1 MISRRLPP
9 KKIDASVCKL
19 RLGLITFIDM
29 RVIETPLR
37 RVETW
42 SPTVDNQSL
51 TAVAIID
58 SYDVVHAGIESWL
71 TRSQPCIKVVANC
84 RTPGEFLAGYQI
96 GRSSV
101 DVVLFAL
108 QYDGRAPEFG
118 SLRLLCR
125 AGHRVIV
132 YSHPVSDEIILTSL
146 DCGAIGYVAKS
157 ESGRHLCEAILSA
170 SSATPYVAPRMA
182 QALLND
188 TTVGRP
194 KLSRREREVL
204 IAWCQTESKEEVAK
218 RLFVQ
223 PSTVST
229 HLQRARAK
237 YASVGRPASTKA
249 ALIARAIQDGFLGLD
264 DL

>member
-1 MISRRLPP
+1 
-9 KKIDASVCKL
+9 
-19 RLGLITFIDM
+19 M
-29 RVIETPLR
+29 RVIETSDR
-37 RVETW
+37 RV
-42 SPTVDNQSL
+42 PTGSAPVDNGSL
-51 TAVAIID
+51 TTIAIID
-58 SYDVVHAGIESWL
+58 TDDVVHAGIESWL
-71 TRSQPCIKVVANC
+71 TRSRAPIAVTLNC
-84 RTPGEFLAGYQI
+84 RAPAEFLANS
-96 GRSSV
+96 RSAGPNV

-118 SLRLLCR
+118 SLRMLCR

-132 YSHPVSDEIILTSL
+132 STHLVSDEIILTSL
-146 DCGAIGYVAKS
+146 DCGAVGYLAKS

-170 SSATPYVAPRMA
+170 GSDTPYVAPRMA
-182 QALLND
+182 QALVND

-194 KLSRREREVL
+194 GLSRREREVL
-204 IAWCQTESKEEVAK
+204 VAWCQTESKDEVAR

-237 YASVGRPASTKA
+237 YAAVGRPASTKA

>member
-1 MISRRLPP
+1 MTARQLLR
-9 KKIDASVCKL
+9 KKLTQASAN
-19 RLGLITFIDM
+19 LGEGWLHVLM
-29 RVIETPLR
+29 RVVDAPR
-37 RVETW
+37 RAVETW
-42 SPTVDNQSL
+42 SPIVGNQSL
-51 TAVAIID
+51 TTIAIID
-58 SYDVVHAGIESWL
+58 TYDVVHAGIGSWL
-71 TRSQPCIKVVANC
+71 TKSQPRIKVAVNC
-84 RTPGEFLAGYQI
+84 RTPAEFLANYRI
-96 GRSSV
+96 ARPSV
-101 DVVLFAL
+101 GVVLFAM

-118 SLRLLCR
+118 SLRMLCR

-132 YSHPVSDEIILTSL
+132 YAHLVSDEIILTSL

-157 ESGRHLCEAILSA
+157 ESGRHLCAAIMSA
-170 SSATPYVAPRMA
+170 GSDTPHIAPRMA

-194 KLSRREREVL
+194 RLSQREREVL
-204 IAWCQTESKEEVAK
+204 VAWCQTDSKEEVAK

-237 YASVGRPASTKA
+237 YAAVGRPASTKA
-249 ALIARAIQDGFLGLD
+249 ALIARAIQDGFLGVD

>member
-1 MISRRLPP
+1 
-9 KKIDASVCKL
+9 
-19 RLGLITFIDM
+19 M
-29 RVIETPLR
+29 RVIDSPQRGT
-37 RVETW
+37 ETW
-42 SPTVDNQSL
+42 SPSVENQSL
-51 TAVAIID
+51 TTIAIID
-58 SYDVVHAGIESWL
+58 TYDVVHAGVESWL
-71 TRSQPCIKVVANC
+71 TRSQPRIKVALNC
-84 RTPGEFLAGYQI
+84 RTPAEFLANCRI
-96 GRSSV
+96 ARPSV

-108 QYDGRAPEFG
+108 QYDGRAPDFG
-118 SLRLLCR
+118 SLRMLCR
-125 AGHRVIV
+125 SGHRVIV
-132 YSHPVSDEIILTSL
+132 YTHLVSDEIILTSL

-170 SSATPYVAPRMA
+170 RSESPYIAPRMA

-194 KLSRREREVL
+194 RLSRREREVL
-204 IAWCQTESKEEVAK
+204 VAWCQTESKDEVAK

-237 YASVGRPASTKA
+237 YAAVGRPASTKA